1 MLMWWPLYAY
11 SVAFSLLGLWC
22 ALEPEARDK

>member
-11 SVAFSLLGLWC
+11 AVVFLLLGLWC
-22 ALEPEARDK
+22 ACEKEKGRR